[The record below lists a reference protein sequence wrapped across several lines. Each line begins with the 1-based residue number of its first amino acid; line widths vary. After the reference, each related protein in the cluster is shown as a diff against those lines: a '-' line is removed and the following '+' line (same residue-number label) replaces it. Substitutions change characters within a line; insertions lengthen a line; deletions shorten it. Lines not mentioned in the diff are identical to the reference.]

1 MFPSDGG
8 RSSAPQGAA
17 MLRMD
22 ELDRLPLLVTPKALA
37 AALGVNAK
45 TLRRWEMLRGFP
57 AAKRG
62 PGQRALYN
70 REAVRAWL
78 LTQESNRN

>member
-1 MFPSDGG
+1 ME
-8 RSSAPQGAA
+8 
-17 MLRMD
+17 
-22 ELDRLPLLVTPKALA
+22 ELDKLALLVAPKVLA
-37 AALGVNAK
+37 AALGVHAK
-45 TLRRWEMLRGFP
+45 TLRRWEVLRGFP

-78 LTQESNRN
+78 LAGEVGRD